1 VYEVTDCTKPFEA
14 FNVLFVSFTSL
25 IATVA
30 SSGSLNTTVFP
41 PSSNL
46 MFLKD
51 VGVGEEASGYS
62 LGSRSLVARGD
73 LITRGGNVVVV
84 VVVVVTTVVR
94 VAGAKENWPIVLL
107 VAR

>member
-1 VYEVTDCTKPFEA
+1 
-14 FNVLFVSFTSL
+14 
-25 IATVA
+25 
-30 SSGSLNTTVFP
+30 
-41 PSSNL
+41 

>member
-1 VYEVTDCTKPFEA
+1 MIWE
-14 FNVLFVSFTSL
+14 NSTSL

-46 MFLKD
+46 MFLND
-51 VGVGEEASGYS
+51 VGVGEEARGYS

-73 LITRGGNVVVV
+73 LMTRGGNVVVV

-107 VAR
+107 AAR